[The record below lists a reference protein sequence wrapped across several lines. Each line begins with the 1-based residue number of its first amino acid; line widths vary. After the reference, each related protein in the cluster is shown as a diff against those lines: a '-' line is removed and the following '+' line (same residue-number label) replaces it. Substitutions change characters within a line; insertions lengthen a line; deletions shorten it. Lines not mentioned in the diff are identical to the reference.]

1 MIKVRPIDSVQEWN
15 DLQIKNGLDI
25 RSFYALIPVI
35 SNWSAYAE
43 TQLTKKITAEIASL
57 AVFGV
62 GLAAVYI
69 LASALKGKYSDF
81 AIAAIATVIFVAF
94 YVLGQWVKRRIDPH
108 RTVE

>member
-1 MIKVRPIDSVQEWN
+1 M
-15 DLQIKNGLDI
+15 
-25 RSFYALIPVI
+25 
-35 SNWSAYAE
+35 
-43 TQLTKKITAEIASL
+43 TKKITAEIASL
-57 AVFGV
+57 AVFGI

>member
-1 MIKVRPIDSVQEWN
+1 M
-15 DLQIKNGLDI
+15 
-25 RSFYALIPVI
+25 
-35 SNWSAYAE
+35 
-43 TQLTKKITAEIASL
+43 TKKITAEIASL

>member
-1 MIKVRPIDSVQEWN
+1 M
-15 DLQIKNGLDI
+15 
-25 RSFYALIPVI
+25 
-35 SNWSAYAE
+35 
-43 TQLTKKITAEIASL
+43 TKKITAEIASL
-57 AVFGV
+57 AVFGI

-108 RTVE
+108 HTVE